1 MYLRTSNKRNKDGS
15 VNEYYQL
22 ASLRTSD
29 IQRLETRRFLSF
41 TILVEPMSSITFHWL
56 THRIE
61 AYVRICV
68 LALLVER
75 VEEFGLLSILVGY
88 PRCVGY
94 ASGD

>member
-1 MYLRTSNKRNKDGS
+1 M
-15 VNEYYQL
+15 NEYYQL

-29 IQRLETRRFLSF
+29 IQKLETRRFLSF

-75 VEEFGLLSILVGY
+75 VEELACSQSWFRIRGALDALPATEFY
-88 PRCVGY
+88 P
-94 ASGD
+94 ST